1 MSDTPSS
8 GPIVEYTYRD
18 YANAADVFRPYDPS
32 YPEVARR
39 VIDMIAARMPDA
51 RLEHIGSTAVPG
63 CAGKGTLD
71 LLLAHPPGRLA
82 AARDTLDELGFQRQA
97 GVDPF
102 PEERPMRVGA
112 IEHGGTTHRIHV
124 HVICADDPEADEL
137 LRLRDQLRADPALMA
152 DYVASKLAALAG
164 GTINNITY
172 NVAKQPVISRI
183 LAGAPQNDGQA
194 HG

>member
-1 MSDTPSS
+1 MSDAHTSS
-8 GPIVEYTYRD
+8 PITTYTYRD
-18 YANAADVFRPYDPS
+18 YADPADVFRLYDTS

-39 VIDMIAARMPDA
+39 VIDLIGARMPDA
-51 RLEHIGSTAVPG
+51 RVEHVGSTAVPG

-71 LLLAHPPGRLA
+71 LLLAYPPGRLA
-82 AARDTLDELGFQRQA
+82 AARDALDELGFQRQV

-137 LRLRDQLRADPALMA
+137 LRLRDQLRADPALVA
-152 DYVASKLAALAG
+152 DYVASKRAALAG
-164 GTINNITY
+164 GPTDNITY
-172 NVAKQPVISRI
+172 NRAKQPVIRRI
-183 LAGAPQNDGQA
+183 LNDTA
-194 HG
+194 RN